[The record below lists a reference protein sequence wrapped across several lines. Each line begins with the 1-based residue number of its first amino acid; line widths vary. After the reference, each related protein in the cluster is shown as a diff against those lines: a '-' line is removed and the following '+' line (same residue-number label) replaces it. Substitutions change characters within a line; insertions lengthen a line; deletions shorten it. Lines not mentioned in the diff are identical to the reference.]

1 MKDLFDKHAIFY
13 EDDTALKPKVS
24 KNRSKRL
31 RKKLFVD
38 EFSETFVNV
47 SYNHSLNSGDYDKL
61 LDNLHDAQIGISMT
75 FGGNDN
81 ILICGH
87 RRNNLLTQEET
98 AYSLFKDINEIV
110 DSFGN
115 NFWLKELEYGDAN
128 YCIDYT

>member
-1 MKDLFDKHAIFY
+1 MKDLFDKYAIFY
-13 EDDTALKPKVS
+13 EDDVALKPKAS

-38 EFSETFVNV
+38 EFSETFVNAN
-47 SYNHSLNSGDYDKL
+47 YNHSLNSEDYDKL
-61 LDNLHDAQIGISMT
+61 LDNLHDAQIGIGMT

-98 AYSLFKDINEIV
+98 AYNLFKDINEIV
-110 DSFGN
+110 DSFRD

>member
-1 MKDLFDKHAIFY
+1 MKDLFDKYAIFHK
-13 EDDTALKPKVS
+13 DDVDLKPKYS
-24 KNRSKRL
+24 RSRSKRL
-31 RKKLFVD
+31 RKKLFVG

-47 SYNHSLNSGDYDKL
+47 SYSHSLNLEDYDKL
-61 LDNLHDAQIGISMT
+61 LDNLYEAQICISIT
-75 FGGNDN
+75 FGEKDS

-98 AYSLFKDINEIV
+98 AYNLFKDIEDVV
-110 DSFGN
+110 DSFGD

>member
-1 MKDLFDKHAIFY
+1 MKDLFDKYAIFY
-13 EDDTALKPKVS
+13 EDDVALKPKAS

-38 EFSETFVNV
+38 EFSETFVNA
-47 SYNHSLNSGDYDKL
+47 SYNHSLNLEDYDKL
-61 LDNLHDAQIGISMT
+61 LDNLHDAQSGISMT

-98 AYSLFKDINEIV
+98 AYNLFKDINEIV
-110 DSFGN
+110 DSFRN